1 MFLLDGSSISNLEE
15 TSSFPAGEFNHRERV
30 QVTRLGQKK
39 TRVVLLSR
47 EKKKVGTG
55 NHSSISE
62 DQVIKKSIR
71 IALIVTASALAAS
84 VGFAQAQRMSFVDS
98 EKIIND
104 LPEAQ
109 VAQKEL
115 EVILKQWQD
124 ELQKMSDELQK
135 GVAEYQKKEAVLAA
149 AAKESQQKELADLQQ
164 RARDFQA
171 QKFGQN
177 GEAQVL
183 RDKKLAPIREKILK
197 SIEAVAKEEGFTF
210 VFDKAN
216 DILLLY
222 ADAKFDLTYKVL
234 DRLKR
239 GESGKGK

>member
-1 MFLLDGSSISNLEE
+1 MIN
-15 TSSFPAGEFNHRERV
+15 
-30 QVTRLGQKK
+30 
-39 TRVVLLSR
+39 
-47 EKKKVGTG
+47 
-55 NHSSISE
+55 
-62 DQVIKKSIR
+62 KSIKV
-71 IALIVTASALAAS
+71 ALIVIATAIAANMS
-84 VGFAQAQRMSFVDS
+84 LAQAPRLSYVDS

-115 EVILKQWQD
+115 EGVIKQWQD
-124 ELQKMSDELQK
+124 ELQKMSDDLQK
-135 GVAEYQKKEAVLAA
+135 GVEEYQKKEAVLAP
-149 AAKESQQKELADLQQ
+149 AAKELKTKELADLQQ
-164 RARDFQA
+164 RAREFQA

-177 GEAQVL
+177 GEAQQL

-197 SIEAVAKEEGFTF
+197 SIETVAKEEGFSF

-222 ADAKFDLTYKVL
+222 ADAKYDLTYKVL

>member
-1 MFLLDGSSISNLEE
+1 
-15 TSSFPAGEFNHRERV
+15 
-30 QVTRLGQKK
+30 VT
-39 TRVVLLSR
+39 
-47 EKKKVGTG
+47 
-55 NHSSISE
+55 
-62 DQVIKKSIR
+62 KKSF
-71 IALIVTASALAAS
+71 SAVLVLMCMAFAAS
-84 VGFAQAQRMSFVDS
+84 VAFAQAPRLSYVDS

-115 EVILKQWQD
+115 EGVFKQWQD
-124 ELQKMSDELQK
+124 ELQKMSEDLQK
-135 GVAEYQKKEAVLAA
+135 GVEEYQKKEAVMAA
-149 AAKESQQKELADLQQ
+149 SAKESKQKELADLQQ

-177 GEAQVL
+177 GEAQQL
-183 RDKKLAPIREKILK
+183 RDKKLAPIREKILRA
-197 SIEAVAKEEGFTF
+197 IETVAKEEGFSF

-222 ADAKFDLTYKVL
+222 ADSKFDLTYKVL

-239 GESGKGK
+239 GESSKK

>member
-1 MFLLDGSSISNLEE
+1 M
-15 TSSFPAGEFNHRERV
+15 
-30 QVTRLGQKK
+30 
-39 TRVVLLSR
+39 
-47 EKKKVGTG
+47 
-55 NHSSISE
+55 
-62 DQVIKKSIR
+62 IKKSISLT
-71 IALIVTASALAAS
+71 LILAGVALAAS
-84 VGFAQAQRMSFVDS
+84 VAFAQAPRLSYVDS

-115 EVILKQWQD
+115 EGVFKQWQD
-124 ELQKMSDELQK
+124 ELQKMSDDLQK
-135 GVAEYQKKEAVLAA
+135 GVEEYQKKEAVLAA
-149 AAKESQQKELADLQQ
+149 AAKESKQKELADLQQ
-164 RARDFQA
+164 RAREFQA

-177 GEAQVL
+177 GEAQQL
-183 RDKKLAPIREKILK
+183 RDKKLAPIREKILR
-197 SIEAVAKEEGFTF
+197 SIEAVAKEEGFSF

-222 ADAKFDLTYKVL
+222 ADAKYDLTYKVL

>member
-1 MFLLDGSSISNLEE
+1 MEVPFPVWEKLLVFRQERLNSRGHRTNTGTHCAKKIRNL
-15 TSSFPAGEFNHRERV
+15 T
-30 QVTRLGQKK
+30 T
-39 TRVVLLSR
+39 
-47 EKKKVGTG
+47 EK
-55 NHSSISE
+55 HPSISE
-62 DQVIKKSIR
+62 VHVIKKSISF
-71 IALIVTASALAAS
+71 AIVVMAAALAAS
-84 VGFAQAQRMSFVDS
+84 IASAQSQRLSYVDS

-115 EVILKQWQD
+115 EGVFKQWQD
-124 ELQKMSDELQK
+124 ELQKMSDDLQK
-135 GVAEYQKKEAVLAA
+135 GVEEYQKKEAVLAA
-149 AAKESQQKELADLQQ
+149 SVKESRQKELADLQP
-164 RARDFQA
+164 RAREYQA

-177 GEAQVL
+177 GEAQQL

-197 SIEAVAKEEGFTF
+197 SIEAVAKEEGFSF
-210 VFDKAN
+210 VFEKAN

-239 GESGKGK
+239 GEAGKTK

>member
-1 MFLLDGSSISNLEE
+1 MTKHLFRYTGIFAALLVA
-15 TSSFPAGEFNHRERV
+15 AG
-30 QVTRLGQKK
+30 
-39 TRVVLLSR
+39 VV
-47 EKKKVGTG
+47 
-55 NHSSISE
+55 
-62 DQVIKKSIR
+62 
-71 IALIVTASALAAS
+71 
-84 VGFAQAQRMSFVDS
+84 FAQSPRLSYVDS

-115 EVILKQWQD
+115 EGVFKQWQT
-124 ELQKMSDELQK
+124 ELQKMSDDLQK
-135 GVAEYQKKEAVLAA
+135 GVEEYQKKEAVMAA
-149 AAKESQQKELADLQQ
+149 AAKETRQKELADLQQ
-164 RARDFQA
+164 RAREYQS

-177 GEAQVL
+177 GEAQQL
-183 RDKKLAPIREKILK
+183 RDKKLAPIREKILLA
-197 SIEAVAKEEGFTF
+197 IEAVAKEEGFSF

-239 GESGKGK
+239 GEAGKGK

>member
-1 MFLLDGSSISNLEE
+1 M
-15 TSSFPAGEFNHRERV
+15 
-30 QVTRLGQKK
+30 
-39 TRVVLLSR
+39 
-47 EKKKVGTG
+47 
-55 NHSSISE
+55 
-62 DQVIKKSIR
+62 IKKSIG
-71 IALIVTASALAAS
+71 IAFVLTAMALLAS
-84 VGFAQAQRMSFVDS
+84 VGFAQAPRLSYVDS

-115 EVILKQWQD
+115 EKVLKQWQD
-124 ELQKMSDELQK
+124 ELQKMSDDLQK
-135 GVAEYQKKEAVLAA
+135 GVEEYQKKEAVLSAS
-149 AAKESQQKELADLQQ
+149 AKESQQKELADLQQ
-164 RARDFQA
+164 RAREFQA
-171 QKFGQN
+171 AKFGQN
-177 GEAQVL
+177 GEAQKL
-183 RDKKLAPIREKILK
+183 RDQKLAPIREKILLA
-197 SIEAVAKEEGFTF
+197 IEAVAKEEGFSF

>member
-1 MFLLDGSSISNLEE
+1 M
-15 TSSFPAGEFNHRERV
+15 
-30 QVTRLGQKK
+30 
-39 TRVVLLSR
+39 
-47 EKKKVGTG
+47 
-55 NHSSISE
+55 
-62 DQVIKKSIR
+62 IKKSIR
-71 IALIVTASALAAS
+71 IALIVTATALAAS
-84 VGFAQAQRMSFVDS
+84 VGFAQSQRMSFVDS

-124 ELQKMSDELQK
+124 ELQKMSDDLQK
-135 GVAEYQKKEAVLAA
+135 GVAEYQKKEAVLSA
-149 AAKESQQKELADLQQ
+149 AAKELQQKELADLQQ
-164 RARDFQA
+164 RAREYQA

-177 GEAQVL
+177 GEAQQL

-197 SIEAVAKEEGFTF
+197 SIEAVAKEEGFSF